1 MKYKFL
7 KIMPKGYHQ
16 YFYNRVRRMKRNG
29 YVYDTDQSII
39 DNLFSYCG
47 ILYEKGK
54 KKQFE
59 KESLHIEG
67 ILKFYEARRS
77 KRIRRTVEEVMKMKT
92 SAKKRG
98 NLKIER

>member
-7 KIMPKGYHQ
+7 KVMPKDCHQ

-29 YVYDTDQSII
+29 YVYDTGQSII
-39 DNLFSYCG
+39 DNSFSYCG
-47 ILYEKGK
+47 ILYQKGK

-77 KRIRRTVEEVMKMKT
+77 KRLSKRLKAIK
-92 SAKKRG
+92 KKRG